1 MLRPLGG
8 VPLLVRTVRGLLD
21 SGVVDGVLVAVP
33 SVELDAV
40 RTLFGAV
47 LGRPGGRKAAVEVIG
62 CPADGVSVG
71 RQTGRPTGVVGSVDS
86 VSAERQTGRP
96 ASPVG
101 YADSVSAERQ
111 TGRPASPVGVADRVS
126 ALSAAL
132 WRGLERHPDTRIVLV
147 HDAARALTPPSLIRA
162 MVEAVGDGTGCK
174 AVVPVL
180 PVADTVKRAAGSEN
194 RVIGT
199 VDRSSLR
206 TAQTPAAFHRE
217 LLERALASAATEPVS
232 PRRGEVWLVERLGE
246 KVRAVPG
253 DPLAFHIGSTW
264 DLRIASLL
272 ADA

>member
-1 MLRPLGG
+1 MDVLRPLGG

-47 LGRPGGRKAAVEVIG
+47 LGRPGGRQAAVEVIG
-62 CPADGVSVG
+62 CAAD
-71 RQTGRPTGVVGSVDS
+71 D
-86 VSAERQTGRP
+86 VSAG
-96 ASPVG
+96 
-101 YADSVSAERQ
+101 
-111 TGRPASPVGVADRVS
+111 RVS

-132 WRGLERHPDTRIVLV
+132 RLGLERHPDTRIVLV

-162 MVEAVGDGTGCK
+162 MVESVGDGTGCK

-206 TAQTPAAFHRE
+206 TAQTPAAFRRE

>member
-1 MLRPLGG
+1 MSVLALVPATGSVDSGGRAGDSGSGITDVLRPLGG
-8 VPLLVRTVRGLLD
+8 VPLLVRTVQGLLD

-40 RTLFGAV
+40 RTLFGAAF
-47 LGRPGGRKAAVEVIG
+47 GRPGGGKPAVEVIG
-62 CPADGVSVG
+62 CGADGVSVG
-71 RQTGRPTGVVGSVDS
+71 RQIGRPTMPAGS
-86 VSAERQTGRP
+86 
-96 ASPVG
+96 
-101 YADSVSAERQ
+101 
-111 TGRPASPVGVADRVS
+111 ADRVP

-132 WRGLERHPDTRIVLV
+132 RLGLERHPDTRIVLV

-162 MVEAVGDGTGCK
+162 MVAAVDDGTGCK

-206 TAQTPAAFHRE
+206 TAQTPAAFRRE

>member
-1 MLRPLGG
+1 MSVLALVPATGSVDPGGRAEDSGSGLSDVLRPLGG

-21 SGVVDGVLVAVP
+21 SDVVDEVLVVVP
-33 SVELDAV
+33 AADLDTV

-47 LGRPGGRKAAVEVIG
+47 LGRPGGREPAVEVIG
-62 CPADGVSVG
+62 GA
-71 RQTGRPTGVVGSVDS
+71 
-86 VSAERQTGRP
+86 
-96 ASPVG
+96 
-101 YADSVSAERQ
+101 
-111 TGRPASPVGVADRVS
+111 ADRIS

-132 WRGLERHPDTRIVLV
+132 RLGLERRPDTRIVLV
-147 HDAARALTPPSLIRA
+147 HDAARALTPPSLVRA

-194 RVIGT
+194 RVLGT

-217 LLERALASAATEPVS
+217 LLERALAAAATEPVS
-232 PRRGEVWLVERLGE
+232 TRRGEVWLVERLGE

-253 DPLAFHIGSTW
+253 DPLAFHIGTTW